1 MQRLAGRVALV
12 TGGGRGLGRAI
23 SEAFGRE
30 GAAVGILDLKAR
42 SPNRSG
48 SDPRSWRQGRRHHRQ
63 CRKKT
68 RPFRCRCKLKA
79 EFGPVDILVNNAMW
93 NRYGPLE
100 EQTEE
105 MIGRMI
111 DVGFKGVVW
120 GYQAVLDD
128 MTAAG
133 GGAIINIGS
142 PSSVLAMKNGIMYSA
157 IKAAVSGLTRSGAAE
172 FGPPQHSRQCH
183 CAGLDPTE
191 GQTSWSAKRPG
202 SAAASACRSVA
213 WAAPKTSPTLPCS
226 WRATSPVSS
235 RGISCSSMAA
245 LHTHFHD
252 RFWRLK
258 F

>member
-1 MQRLAGRVALV
+1 MQRLTGRVALV

-30 GAAVGILDLKAR
+30 GAAVGILDLKEEVAEPAAEAIR
-42 SPNRSG
+42 AAGGKAIAITGNVAK
-48 SDPRSWRQGRRHHRQ
+48 RQDL
-63 CRKKT
+63 
-68 RPFRCRCKLKA
+68 FDAVAKLKA
-79 EFGPVDILVNNAMW
+79 AFGPVDILVNNAMW

-120 GYQAVLDD
+120 GYQAVLED

-172 FGPPQHSRQCH
+172 FGPRNIRVNAIAPGST
-183 CAGLDPTE
+183 PTE
-191 GQTSWSAKRPG
+191 GANLVVSEEAWERRRQRVPLGRLGAPEDIAN
-202 SAAASACRSVA
+202 AAVFLASDE
-213 WAAPKTSPTLPCS
+213 
-226 WRATSPVSS
+226 SS
-235 RGISCSSMAA
+235 FITGDVLFVDGGITYAFS
-245 LHTHFHD
+245 
-252 RFWRLK
+252 
-258 F
+258 

>member
-30 GAAVGILDLKAR
+30 GAAVGILDLKAEVAEPAAEAIR
-42 SPNRSG
+42 AAGGKAIAITGNVAK
-48 SDPRSWRQGRRHHRQ
+48 RQDL
-63 CRKKT
+63 
-68 RPFRCRCKLKA
+68 FDAVAKLKA

-105 MIGRMI
+105 MIGSMI

-128 MTAAG
+128 MTEAG

-142 PSSVLAMKNGIMYSA
+142 PSSVLAMKHGIMYSA

-172 FGPPQHSRQCH
+172 FGPRNIRVNAIAPGST
-183 CAGLDPTE
+183 PTE
-191 GQTSWSAKRPG
+191 GANLVVSEEAWERRRQRVPLGRLG
-202 SAAASACRSVA
+202 SPEDIANAAVFLASDE
-213 WAAPKTSPTLPCS
+213 
-226 WRATSPVSS
+226 SS
-235 RGISCSSMAA
+235 FITGDILFVDGGITYAFS
-245 LHTHFHD
+245 
-252 RFWRLK
+252 
-258 F
+258 